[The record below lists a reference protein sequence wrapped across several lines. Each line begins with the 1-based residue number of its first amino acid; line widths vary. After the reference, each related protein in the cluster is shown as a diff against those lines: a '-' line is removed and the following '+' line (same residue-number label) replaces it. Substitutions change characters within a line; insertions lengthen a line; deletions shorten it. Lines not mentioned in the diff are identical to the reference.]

1 VYSLK
6 DGDMTQEAQHYL
18 LNRADEAC
26 SLLKEHIKKDHVVR
40 VISHNDSD
48 GLSAAGVMCNAIS
61 KQGGKFHVTIVPRL
75 KEEFVRKLRNERYKL
90 FVFCDM
96 GSAYPDLISKL
107 KADSIIADH
116 HQVLGDQDKE
126 YENLV
131 HVNPHLFGMDGTRD
145 VSASGVSYLA
155 VRGMDNVELT
165 GLALVG
171 AYGDMQCSEEII
183 GVNKMMLDEGLNAGV
198 IEEHEDLKI
207 TYKKEEPLYKALSY
221 TFNPA
226 LKGISGDPEGAKAF
240 LEERG
245 LSYGI
250 KFDDLAEEEKDLL
263 KEELIKITPK
273 IFDKVYSMPRE
284 TPALRNI
291 EDYSRILDACGKNKK
306 YGAGLSICIGERE
319 NALEEGI
326 NFAKKYRDS
335 LVKGID
341 WIKKEGSVQLDNIQY
356 IYTEDKARKSLMGT
370 ISSIGLELEILD
382 PNKPVIAISK
392 MDNIIK
398 VSGRTSMDL
407 IRKGVNLGYALGEA
421 AKSFNGAGGGHNI
434 AAGAVV
440 PFKDMDNF
448 TDIVDEIVGTQIR
461 Q

>member
-1 VYSLK
+1 
-6 DGDMTQEAQHYL
+6 MTQEAQHSL
-18 LNRADEAC
+18 SNRADEAC
-26 SLLKEHIKKDHVVR
+26 SLLKEHIDKDHIVR
-40 VISHNDSD
+40 VISHNDAD

-75 KEEFVRKLRNERYKL
+75 KEENIKKLREERYKL

-96 GSAYPDLISKL
+96 GSAYVDLISKL
-107 KADSIIADH
+107 KGNSIICDH
-116 HQVLGDQDKE
+116 HQIPGEDGEK

-145 VSASGVSYLA
+145 VSASGVSYLS
-155 VRGMDNVELT
+155 VRGMENVELS

-171 AYGDMQCSEEII
+171 AFGDMQCSDEIQSI
-183 GVNKMMLDEGLNAGV
+183 NKIILDEGIKANV
-198 IEEHEDLKI
+198 IEEREDLKI
-207 TYKKEEPLYKALSY
+207 SYKKEEPVYKSLAY

-226 LKGISGDPEGAKAF
+226 LKGISGDPDGAKSF
-240 LEERG
+240 LQEHG

-250 KFDDLAEEEKDLL
+250 KFEDLAPEEKDLL
-263 KEELIKITPK
+263 KDELIKINTK
-273 IFDKVYSMPRE
+273 IFDKIYSVPRE
-284 TPALRNI
+284 APPLKEI

-306 YGAGLSICIGERE
+306 YGTGLSICIGERE
-319 NALEEGI
+319 PSLKEGI
-326 NFAKKYRDS
+326 ELAKKYRDS

-341 WIKKEGSVQLDNIQY
+341 WINKEGSIHLNHIQY
-356 IYTEDKARKSLMGT
+356 IYTDDKAKKKLMGT

-392 MDNIIK
+392 MHDIIK
-398 VSGRTSMDL
+398 ISGRTTMPM
-407 IRKGVNLGYALGEA
+407 IKKGVNLGYALGEA
-421 AKSFNGAGGGHNI
+421 AKSFNGAGGGHTI

-448 TDIVDEIVGTQIR
+448 TDIVDEIVGNQIS